1 MTAFFDTPG
10 LLPAFVASNLSR
22 VVGAGAD
29 PFEYDRV
36 TAGLASLYDWPAT
49 LERTGRAHLAAG
61 ERAEAAGNTVSAAA
75 CYRTAAAW
83 LHCATLLPHPDRE
96 ALVRAEAA
104 ADQAMR
110 RSLALLEPDAARIE
124 GPGFT
129 GWLRRPA
136 GVARPPIAVIIPGMD
151 SSKEEFHDVA
161 DALLVR
167 GLAVA
172 AVDGPGQGLLAAS
185 SAPEPDYDT
194 VLGAVLDTL
203 AEDHGPGGPDGP
215 DGPDGLDHGRIG
227 VIGLSMGGFY
237 AAVAAAREPR
247 VRATATVSGP
257 AALDWE
263 QLPTFVTETLT
274 QRCGSE
280 HAAREFARR
289 LDLAP
294 LAGAIPGPLLVVDG
308 GLDRIPGVTNGAPL
322 ADAAPCGEY
331 LLVPHGDHLL
341 GNARGEWLP
350 ATADWL
356 VTRLRAAPAA

>member
-1 MTAFFDTPG
+1 MTTFFDSPG
-10 LLPAFVASNLSR
+10 LLPAFVAGNLSR

-36 TAGLASLYDWPAT
+36 TAGLESLYDWPIV

-75 CYRTAAAW
+75 SYRTAAAW
-83 LHCATLLPHPDRE
+83 LHCATVLPHPDRE
-96 ALVRAEAA
+96 ACVRAEAA

-110 RSLALLEPDAARIE
+110 RSLALLEPDAVRIE
-124 GPGFT
+124 GPGFI
-129 GWLRRPA
+129 GWLRSPA
-136 GVARPPIAVIIPGMD
+136 GVARPPIAVIVPGMD

-172 AVDGPGQGLLAAS
+172 TIDGPGQGLLAANS
-185 SAPEPDYDT
+185 VPEPDYDKVVGALLD
-194 VLGAVLDTL
+194 VLATY
-203 AEDHGPGGPDGP
+203 P
-215 DGPDGLDHGRIG
+215 GLDHDRIA

-237 AAVAAAREPR
+237 AAVAAARDPR

-257 AALDWE
+257 TALGWG
-263 QLPTFVTETLT
+263 QLPAFVTETLT
-274 QRCGSE
+274 QRCGSVD
-280 HAAREFARR
+280 AAREFAHR
-289 LDLAP
+289 LDLTA
-294 LAGAIPGPLLVVDG
+294 LAGTIPRPLLVVDG
-308 GLDRIPGVTNGAPL
+308 GMDRIPGVTNGAPL
-322 ADAAPCGEY
+322 ADAALHGEY

-341 GNARGEWLP
+341 GNARAEWLP

-356 VTRLRAAPAA
+356 VEQVQDTVQGQRRKGPGR